1 MARSKAG
8 SVEDYLEE
16 LPRERREALQEVR
29 KVVLDNLPAGYV
41 ETMNWGVITYEIPL
55 ERFPDT
61 YNKRPLMYAAL
72 ASQKNHMS
80 LYLMCVYSH
89 KESRVRFEEKFK
101 ASGKKLNM
109 GKSCVRFKRVEDLP
123 LDVVGEVIAGTSVDA
138 YIRFY
143 QESRTKRKTS
153 A

>member
-1 MARSKAG
+1 MAG
-8 SVEDYLEE
+8 SVEDYLQE
-16 LPRERREALQEVR
+16 LPRERREALQAVR
-29 KVVLDNLPAGYV
+29 KVVLDHLPAGYV

-55 ERFPDT
+55 ERYPDT

-89 KESRVRFEEKFK
+89 KESRIRFEEKFK
-101 ASGKKLNM
+101 ARGKKLNM

-123 LDVVGEVIAGTSVDA
+123 LDVIGEVIAGTSVDA
-138 YIRFY
+138 YIRIY
-143 QESRTKRKTS
+143 QESRTKQKTS

>member
-1 MARSKAG
+1 MARSMAG
-8 SVEDYLEE
+8 SVEDYLQE
-16 LPRERREALQEVR
+16 LPRERREVLQAVR

-41 ETMNWGVITYEIPL
+41 ETMNWGMITYEIPL
-55 ERFPDT
+55 ERYPDT

-89 KESRVRFEEKFK
+89 KESRIRFEEKFK

-109 GKSCVRFKRVEDLP
+109 GKSCVRFKRLEDLP
-123 LDVVGEVIAGTSVDA
+123 LDVVGEAIAGTSVDA

-143 QESRTKRKTS
+143 QESRTKR
-153 A
+153 

>member
-1 MARSKAG
+1 MARSMAG

-16 LPRERREALQEVR
+16 LPRERREALQAVR

-55 ERFPDT
+55 ERYPDT

-72 ASQKNHMS
+72 ASQKHHMS

-89 KESRVRFEEKFK
+89 KESRIRFEEKFK
-101 ASGKKLNM
+101 ARGKKLNM
-109 GKSCVRFKRVEDLP
+109 GKSCVRFKKVEDLP
-123 LDVVGEVIAGTSVDA
+123 LDVVGETIAGTPVDA
-138 YIRFY
+138 YIRIY
-143 QESRTKRKTS
+143 QESRTKRKTF

>member
-1 MARSKAG
+1 MARSMAG
-8 SVEDYLEE
+8 SVEDYLQE
-16 LPRERREALQEVR
+16 LPREHRVVLQAVR

-41 ETMNWGVITYEIPL
+41 ETMNWGMITYEIPL
-55 ERFPDT
+55 ERYPDT

-72 ASQKNHMS
+72 ASQKNHLS

-89 KESRVRFEEKFK
+89 KESRIRFEEKFK

-109 GKSCVRFKRVEDLP
+109 GKSCVRFKRLEDLP
-123 LDVVGEVIAGTSVDA
+123 LDVVGEAIAGTSVDA

>member
-1 MARSKAG
+1 MARSTAG
-8 SVEDYLEE
+8 SVEDYLQE
-16 LPRERREALQEVR
+16 LPRERRELLQAVR

-41 ETMNWGVITYEIPL
+41 ETMNWGMITYEIPL
-55 ERFPDT
+55 ERYPDT

-80 LYLMCVYSH
+80 LHLMCVYSH
-89 KESRVRFEEKFK
+89 KESRIRFEEKFK

-109 GKSCVRFKRVEDLP
+109 GKSCVRFKRLEDLP
-123 LDVVGEVIAGTSVDA
+123 LDVVGEAIAGTSVDA

-143 QESRTKRKTS
+143 QESRTKR
-153 A
+153 